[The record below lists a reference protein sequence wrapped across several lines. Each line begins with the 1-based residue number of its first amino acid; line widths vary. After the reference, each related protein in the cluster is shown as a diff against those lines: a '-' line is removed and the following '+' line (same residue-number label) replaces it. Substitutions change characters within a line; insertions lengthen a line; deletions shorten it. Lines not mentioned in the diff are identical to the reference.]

1 MSKNRSIISG
11 IDWWTIVLFLV
22 IAVFGWLNIYGSSYS
37 FDQTSIWDF
46 SNRAGKQ
53 LVWLIAAIGLGAM
66 ILMIEEKTYDVL
78 AYVLYGAMILLLII
92 TPLLARDI
100 KGSLSWLTLGPIS
113 LQPAEFAKCFT
124 ALALAKYMGQYGYK
138 IENLKGIGMP
148 LVLIGIPMVIIMILQ
163 RETGSALVF
172 ASFLLV
178 FYRLG
183 MSGYVLGWG
192 AISAIMFV
200 FVIRFGEVP
209 MPIGLGNMGSLIST
223 LIIVGIVILLLLFL
237 EKDPRAALITS
248 CGVALCYGIGLLL
261 NIWLEIDFNLIGLI
275 SLGFVVIYLIVK
287 LILIF
292 NIPIRRK
299 CISWMILFVM
309 VSTLLCQGCDFA
321 FHKILQ
327 AHQRIRIEVL
337 LGMKDDPTG
346 AGYNVNQSLIA
357 IGSGQTMGKGFLQG
371 TQTKLKFVPEQDT
384 DFIFCTVGEEW
395 GFIGSAGLLMLY
407 LALILRI
414 IHIAERQ
421 RDMFSMIYAYC
432 VASILFFHVTINIGM
447 VLGLLPV
454 IGIPLPFFSYGGSS
468 LWGFTILLAI
478 MLRLDAARVNKMQ
491 G

>member
-1 MSKNRSIISG
+1 MNNRSIISG
-11 IDWWTIVLFLV
+11 IDWWTIGLFLV
-22 IAVFGWLNIYGSSYS
+22 IALFGWLNIYGSSYS

-53 LVWLIAAIGLGAM
+53 LVWLTTAIVMGGI
-66 ILMIEEKTYDVL
+66 ILMIEEKAYDVL
-78 AYVLYGAMILLLII
+78 GYIFYGAMILLLII

-100 KGSLSWLTLGPIS
+100 KGSLSWLTIGPIS

-124 ALALAKYMGQYGYK
+124 AVAVAKFMSQYGYK
-138 IENLKGIGMP
+138 VRDLRDLIIPFL
-148 LVLIGIPMVIIMILQ
+148 LIGVPMLIIMVAQ

-178 FYRLG
+178 FYRQG
-183 MSGYVLGWG
+183 MSGYVLSGG
-192 AISAIMFV
+192 LVCVVLFIL
-200 FVIRFGEVP
+200 VILFTETSLP
-209 MPIGLGNMGSLIST
+209 LGLGNMGQLLST
-223 LIIVGIVILLLLFL
+223 LVIHAIVIVLLGFKERDIQALIVVGIGVVI
-237 EKDPRAALITS
+237 
-248 CGVALCYGIGLLL
+248 CYGIGLLI
-261 NIWLEIDFNLIGLI
+261 NIWIPININYVGI
-275 SLGFVVIYLIVK
+275 ASLTFTAIYLSLHALVVRRSSFVWIVGFV
-287 LILIF
+287 ILAAA
-292 NIPIRRK
+292 
-299 CISWMILFVM
+299 
-309 VSTLLCQGCDFA
+309 LCQGCDYA
-321 FHKILQ
+321 FNNILQ
-327 AHQRIRIEVL
+327 DHQRTRIEVL
-337 LGMKDDPTG
+337 LGMKDDPKG

-357 IGSGQTMGKGFLQG
+357 IGSGQVTGKGFLQG

-395 GFIGSAGLLMLY
+395 GFVGSSGLLLLY

-414 IHIAERQ
+414 ILIAERQ
-421 RDMFSMIYAYC
+421 RDMFSRIYAYC
-432 VASILFFHVTINIGM
+432 VASILLFHVTINIGM

>member
-1 MSKNRSIISG
+1 MNNRSIISG
-11 IDWWTIVLFLV
+11 VDWWTIILFII
-22 IAVFGWLNIYGSSYS
+22 IALFGWMNIYGSSYS

-53 LVWLIAAIGLGAM
+53 LVWLATAVLMGSI
-66 ILMIEEKTYDVL
+66 ILMIEEQAYDVL
-78 AYVLYGAMILLLII
+78 GYIFYGVMIFLLLL
-92 TPLLARDI
+92 TPILARDI
-100 KGSLSWLTLGPIS
+100 KGSLSWINIGPIS

-124 ALALAKYMGQYGYK
+124 AIAVAKYMGQYGYK
-138 IENLKGIGMP
+138 VRDLRDLIVPFG
-148 LVLIGIPMVIIMILQ
+148 LIGVPMLIIMVAQ

-172 ASFLLV
+172 LSFLLV
-178 FYRLG
+178 FYRQG
-183 MSGYVLGWG
+183 MTGYLLSWG
-192 AISAIMFV
+192 VVSILLFIL
-200 FVIRFGEVP
+200 VIRFGEVAL
-209 MPIGLGNMGSLIST
+209 PIGMGNVGILVSTLLIELIVMGLLIIRDKDFRSLIILGIILVLCYVVGSLLTIWIPVNFNYIGIISLALT
-223 LIIVGIVILLLLFL
+223 SIYLLVMAVKQRKSSLAWIVGFI
-237 EKDPRAALITS
+237 
-248 CGVALCYGIGLLL
+248 
-261 NIWLEIDFNLIGLI
+261 
-275 SLGFVVIYLIVK
+275 
-287 LILIF
+287 
-292 NIPIRRK
+292 
-299 CISWMILFVM
+299 MI
-309 VSTLLCQGCDFA
+309 STLLCQGCDFA

-327 AHQRIRIEVL
+327 PHQRIRIEVL

-357 IGSGQTMGKGFLQG
+357 IGSGQTTGKGFLQG

-395 GFIGSAGLLMLY
+395 GFVGSAGLLLLY

-421 RDMFSMIYAYC
+421 RDEFSRIYAYS
-432 VASILFFHVTINIGM
+432 VASILLFHVTINIGM

-478 MLRLDAARVNKMQ
+478 MLRLDAARLRKMQ